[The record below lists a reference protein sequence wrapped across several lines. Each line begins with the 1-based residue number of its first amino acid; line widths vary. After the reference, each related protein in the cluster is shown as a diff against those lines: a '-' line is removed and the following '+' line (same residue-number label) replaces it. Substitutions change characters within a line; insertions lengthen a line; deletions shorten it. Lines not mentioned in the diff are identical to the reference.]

1 MSAATKEL
9 VRQNIAKR
17 MGVASY
23 EELIKAGVH
32 EEKRIVAQA
41 SKKMK
46 NNKIKVKQYLS
57 SGNPYVMLG
66 LKVNAKGKRVK

>member
-17 MGVASY
+17 MGVANY
-23 EELIKAGVH
+23 EELIKAGVR

-46 NNKIKVKQYLS
+46 DKKLKV
-57 SGNPYVMLG
+57 NPYDILG
-66 LKVNAKGKRVK
+66 LKVNAKGKRAK

>member
-1 MSAATKEL
+1 MSTKIKET
-9 VRQNIAKR
+9 VRKNIAKC
-17 MGVASY
+17 MGVSSY

-32 EEKRIVAQA
+32 EEKRIVPLA

-46 NNKIKVKQYLS
+46 DKKLKV
-57 SGNPYVMLG
+57 NPYDILG

>member
-1 MSAATKEL
+1 MSTKIKET
-9 VRQNIAKR
+9 VRKNIANC

-32 EEKRIVAQA
+32 EERRIVALA

-46 NNKIKVKQYLS
+46 DKKLKV
-57 SGNPYVMLG
+57 NPYDILG
-66 LKVNAKGKRVK
+66 LKVNVKGKIIRK